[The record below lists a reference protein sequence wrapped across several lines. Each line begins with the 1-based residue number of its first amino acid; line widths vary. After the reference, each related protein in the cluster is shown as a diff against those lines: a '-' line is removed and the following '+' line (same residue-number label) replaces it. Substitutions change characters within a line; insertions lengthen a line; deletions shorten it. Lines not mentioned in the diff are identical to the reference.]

1 MSTGHAR
8 DSTRAAETRALLVQS
23 HGLMELR
30 LRLRRRK
37 AGENHTQRMTA
48 RDGENRN
55 RNGECQRAVTGRASR
70 QGNRSKPLENGAFRE
85 WRPNGREGTRHANIC
100 GKNVLRENS
109 TCEGP
114 EAGRKQSPRSRKT
127 REASLGAGGRLEG
140 GGGALQERKSKRGSW
155 GQVRE
160 KDRRVC
166 FTTAALL
173 SCNVYAMQLAL
184 LKRTVQSG

>member
-23 HGLMELR
+23 HGLVELR

-55 RNGECQRAVTGRASR
+55 RNGECQRAVTGRASL

-85 WRPNGREGTRHANIC
+85 WRPNGRQGTGHANIC

-114 EAGRKQSPRSRKT
+114 EAGS
-127 REASLGAGGRLEG
+127 ARLEENEGGQFG
-140 GGGALQERKSKRGSW
+140 GGGEVRRRRRSTTGEEVQERKLGTGQRERQKGLFYNSGSI
-155 GQVRE
+155 E
-160 KDRRVC
+160 
-166 FTTAALL
+166 
-173 SCNVYAMQLAL
+173 M
-184 LKRTVQSG
+184 

>member
-55 RNGECQRAVTGRASR
+55 RNGECQRAVTGRASL

-85 WRPNGREGTRHANIC
+85 WRPNGREGTGHANIC

-114 EAGRKQSPRSRKT
+114 VRGKRGRPVWGR
-127 REASLGAGGRLEG
+127 GGRLEG
-140 GGGALQERKSKRGSW
+140 GGGALQERKSERELGTGQRERQKGLFYNSGSI
-155 GQVRE
+155 E
-160 KDRRVC
+160 
-166 FTTAALL
+166 
-173 SCNVYAMQLAL
+173 M
-184 LKRTVQSG
+184 